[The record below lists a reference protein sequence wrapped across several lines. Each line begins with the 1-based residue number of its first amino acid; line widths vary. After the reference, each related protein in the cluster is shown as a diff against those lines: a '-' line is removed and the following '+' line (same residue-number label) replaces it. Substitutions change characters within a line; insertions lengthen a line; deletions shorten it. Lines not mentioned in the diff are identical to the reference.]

1 MSSTIPEGYT
11 PISSLPILGGEHRR
25 RPARSRP
32 AAPPARPR
40 RNGSN
45 LDENDFL
52 NLLVAQLKYQ
62 DPSKPVDSSQ
72 FMSQTAQ
79 FTQVQ
84 QMDEMTKATE
94 SVLSLQQGLAASA
107 LVGKTVQYT
116 LADGTTGSGTAL
128 SASFGVASNA
138 EPTVRVGTQDIPL
151 SSITTVGEPRT
162 TP

>member
-1 MSSTIPEGYT
+1 MTT
-11 PISSLPILGGEHRR
+11 PVTGTSGLGG
-25 RPARSRP
+25 SFGI
-32 AAPPARPR
+32 
-40 RNGSN
+40 GSATTSLGQTQSASQDQN
-45 LDENDFL
+45 TFL
-52 NLLVAQLKYQ
+52 KLLVAQLQYQ
-62 DPSKPVDSSQ
+62 DPASPADPTAFISE
-72 FMSQTAQ
+72 MAQ

-162 TP
+162 T

>member
-11 PISSLPILGGEHRR
+11 SVSTLPAYGSGSTSS
-25 RPARSRP
+25 
-32 AAPPARPR
+32 APTPVASA
-40 RNGSN
+40 GASGATTSSGAT
-45 LDENDFL
+45 LDQDAFL
-52 NLLVAQLKYQ
+52 QLLVAQLKYQ
-62 DPSKPVDSSQ
+62 DPSQPVDSSQ

-84 QMDEMTKATE
+84 KMDEMTKATE

-128 SASFGVASNA
+128 SASFGVASQA
-138 EPTVRVGTQDIPL
+138 EPTIRVGTQDIPL
-151 SSITTVGEPRT
+151 SSVTTVGQPR
-162 TP
+162 